1 MYIDIII
8 RVMWQAFQ
16 YTLEYGRILLLQR
29 FLVDG
34 VSLIEYVKTLIISYF
49 DIEPYK
55 VYFGSSFIKY
65 MFWVNNIV
73 FFHCIMSIF

>member
-1 MYIDIII
+1 MLKVYI
-8 RVMWQAFQ
+8 A
-16 YTLEYGRILLLQR
+16 LNL
-29 FLVDG
+29 
-34 VSLIEYVKTLIISYF
+34 EYVKTLIINYF

-65 MFWVNNIV
+65 MFLFNNIV